1 MESLENTNAVS
12 LDNDSSNTTETII
25 KELLNVKNL
34 PFITEL
40 NGEQINEIVKLK
52 HIARRFS
59 AKDFPTLS
67 KLYPIEAIIDNLIN
81 DFMLGM
87 ISLKRKRVDEFLQGI
102 LGERENKQNKPDFIS
117 GFKSTFG
124 KQ

>member
-1 MESLENTNAVS
+1 MENTNAVS
-12 LDNDSSNTTETII
+12 LDGGVPEETPETII
-25 KELLNVKNL
+25 RELIKIENL

-40 NGEQINEIVKLK
+40 SGEQINEIVKLK

-67 KLYPIEAIIDNLIN
+67 KLYPIEAVINNLIN
-81 DFMLGM
+81 DLMLGM
-87 ISLKRKRVDEFLQGI
+87 ISLKRKRVSEFLEGI
-102 LGERENKQNKPDFIS
+102 LGERQNMQNKPDFIS
-117 GFKSTFG
+117 GFKNTFG